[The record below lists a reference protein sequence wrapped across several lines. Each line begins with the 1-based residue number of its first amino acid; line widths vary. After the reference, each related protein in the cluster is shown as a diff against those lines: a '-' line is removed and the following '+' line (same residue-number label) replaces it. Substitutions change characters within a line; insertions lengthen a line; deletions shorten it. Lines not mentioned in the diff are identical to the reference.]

1 MLVAAF
7 LAFAGLCLFV
17 NGVRLYYSEG
27 HHASRLVDAK
37 DAAIV
42 NLFTAVLGF
51 ICMSHILNPA
61 NSTVYSPLSAIYL
74 GLFSLTY
81 FWVGVNAFTGSDG
94 RALGW
99 YSLVVACIAVPA
111 AITNLSLAERI
122 FDYWQVLSWL
132 SWAVLWFM
140 FFLLLVLN
148 KPIARLTGMVSAV
161 QGVLTALLPALL
173 YFWGVI

>member
-1 MLVAAF
+1 M
-7 LAFAGLCLFV
+7 
-17 NGVRLYYSEG
+17 
-27 HHASRLVDAK
+27 
-37 DAAIV
+37 
-42 NLFTAVLGF
+42 
-51 ICMSHILNPA
+51 
-61 NSTVYSPLSAIYL
+61 SAIYL
-74 GLFSLTY
+74 GLFALTY

-99 YSLVVACIAVPA
+99 YSLAVACIAVPA

-132 SWAVLWFM
+132 SWAVLWFL

>member
-27 HHASRLVDAK
+27 HHAGRLVDAK

-61 NSTVYSPLSAIYL
+61 NSVVYSPCPP
-74 GLFSLTY
+74 
-81 FWVGVNAFTGSDG
+81 FT
-94 RALGW
+94 W
-99 YSLVVACIAVPA
+99 AC
-111 AITNLSLAERI
+111 
-122 FDYWQVLSWL
+122 
-132 SWAVLWFM
+132 
-140 FFLLLVLN
+140 
-148 KPIARLTGMVSAV
+148 
-161 QGVLTALLPALL
+161 LP
-173 YFWGVI
+173 

>member
-1 MLVAAF
+1 
-7 LAFAGLCLFV
+7 LCLFV

-74 GLFSLTY
+74 GLFALTY

-111 AITNLSLAERI
+111 ALTILSGAER
-122 FDYWQVLSWL
+122 FFYWCLVLSWL
-132 SWAVLWFM
+132 SWAVVWLV
-140 FFLLLVLN
+140 FLFVLVLDTL
-148 KPIARLTGMVSAV
+148 I
-161 QGVLTALLPALL
+161 
-173 YFWGVI
+173 

>member
-27 HHASRLVDAK
+27 HQAGKLVDAK

-74 GLFSLTY
+74 GLFALTY

-122 FDYWQVLSWL
+122 FDYWQVVSWL

-161 QGVLTALLPALL
+161 QGILTALLPALL

>member
-1 MLVAAF
+1 MT
-7 LAFAGLCLFV
+7 
-17 NGVRLYYSEG
+17 EPT
-27 HHASRLVDAK
+27 
-37 DAAIV
+37 AIV

-61 NSTVYSPLSAIYL
+61 NSTVYSPLSAIDL
-74 GLFSLTY
+74 GLFALTY